1 MAAVTSP
8 CFCCCLFVC
17 CQGNIKK
24 QLSWNWKVLLSR
36 RKKRTYYNLVQ
47 TEWQYVCYFNFKIIS
62 VIWATWEL
70 ISSHLLGTPGSWEGT
85 EVKGQSLGVCNNVS
99 VWWNPNE
106 LFVDLIL
113 ATGEQV
119 NIVWCVSGYSYLLV
133 WNSLY
138 FICTFI
144 TICV

>member
-1 MAAVTSP
+1 MWWTNLCLVVKNSVKIIIIIVIVFTDLDLD
-8 CFCCCLFVC
+8 FCCCLFVC
-17 CQGNIKK
+17 CQGNTKK
-24 QLSWNWKVLLSR
+24 QLSWNWKVLLSW

-47 TEWQYVCYFNFKIIS
+47 TEWQYACYFNFKIIS

-70 ISSHLLGTPGSWEGT
+70 IFQPSAWLPGSWEGT

-113 ATGEQV
+113 ATG
-119 NIVWCVSGYSYLLV
+119 
-133 WNSLY
+133 
-138 FICTFI
+138 
-144 TICV
+144 